1 MRISFDT
8 NILVYAADSEAG
20 EKHARAVD
28 LTRRAVSGDCILT
41 VQSLAEFYYAV
52 TRNVLMTP
60 DSAAGF
66 IDEWR
71 AVFPL
76 CSTSGD
82 GLAEAISV
90 VRRHRLSF
98 WDAMLW
104 AAAREAGC
112 RMLLSEDFQ
121 DGREIGGVRFVNPF
135 NAANDDVLS
144 LALPKPD

>member
-8 NILVYAADSEAG
+8 NILIYAVDSRAG

-28 LTRRAVSGDCILT
+28 LTRRAVAGDSILS

-52 TRNVLMTP
+52 TRKGLMTP
-60 DSAAGF
+60 DDAGRL

-71 AVFPL
+71 SVFPV
-76 CSTSGD
+76 CSASGD
-82 GLAEAISV
+82 CLAEAITV

-104 AAAREAGC
+104 AALREAGC

-121 DGREIGGVRFVNPF
+121 DGREIGGVRIVNPF
-135 NAANDDVLS
+135 IAANDDVLS
-144 LALPKPD
+144 LALPS

>member
-1 MRISFDT
+1 MRVSFDT
-8 NILVYAADSEAG
+8 NILVYAADSGAG

-28 LTRRAVSGDCILT
+28 FTRRAVAGDCILSL
-41 VQSLAEFYYAV
+41 QSLAEFYYAV
-52 TRNVLMTP
+52 TRKGLMTP
-60 DSAAGF
+60 EAAAGL

-71 AVFPL
+71 AVFPV
-76 CSTSGD
+76 CSASGD
-82 GLAEAISV
+82 DLAEAITA

-121 DGREIGGVRFVNPF
+121 DGRDIGGVRFVNPF
-135 NAANDDVLS
+135 ITANDDLLA
-144 LALPKPD
+144 LALPG